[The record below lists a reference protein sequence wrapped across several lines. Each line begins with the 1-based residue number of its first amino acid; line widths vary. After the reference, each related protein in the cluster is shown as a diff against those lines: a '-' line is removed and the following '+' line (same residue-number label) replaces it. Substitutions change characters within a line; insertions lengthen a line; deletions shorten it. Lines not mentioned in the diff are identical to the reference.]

1 MVSYAF
7 VFAVENMGS
16 ILPATS
22 SLLGIMLGPTLG
34 IFTLGMMFPWANA
47 KGSLL
52 GMISAFVI
60 MITYV
65 VSILSADGLPD
76 QKRVLDTS
84 SCPSE
89 NDTMTSVLS
98 STSWKD
104 AEYSGITKLLSASY
118 MWYSAMGCIL
128 CVIFGLIFSIIFNKS
143 DKGPRKLVNYKC
155 ISPPIMT
162 LLNNWF
168 PEHIKHW
175 VDQSVPENEEIILNA
190 TKEAKD

>member
-34 IFTLGMMFPWANA
+34 IFSLGMMFPWANS

-52 GMISAFVI
+52 GMIAAFLI

-65 VSILSADGLPD
+65 IGNLSADGLPD
-76 QKRVLDTS
+76 QRLFLNTTSCELDDIT
-84 SCPSE
+84 
-89 NDTMTSVLS
+89 TTTIS

-104 AEYSGITKLLSASY
+104 VEYSGMTNLLSASY
-118 MWYSAMGCIL
+118 MWYSAMGCVL
-128 CVIFGLIFSIIFNKS
+128 CVFFGMIFSIAINYW
-143 DKGPRKLVNYKC
+143 DKTPRKLVHAKC
-155 ISPPIMT
+155 ISPPIMK
-162 LLNNWF
+162 LLDRMF
-168 PEHIKHW
+168 PKHIRQW
-175 VDQSVPENEEIILNA
+175 VDQSDTMPKIE
-190 TKEAKD
+190 